1 MKIIINNKSD
11 IPLYHATTLVTE
23 IISKGTPYKTWYDY
37 RVNDVQVCCVVQGNI
52 ASTRFTIYND
62 GNDNKET

>member
-23 IISKGTPYKTWYDY
+23 IISKGTPYKVWNDY
-37 RVNDVQVCCVVQGNI
+37 KVNDKSVCCVVQENKG
-52 ASTRFTIYND
+52 STRFTIYND
-62 GNDNKET
+62 RNES